1 MEMIQ
6 YPKRIYS
13 WGFTNLTLLPIH
25 PPEINT
31 FILKGMMDGF
41 EISV

>member
-6 YPKRIYS
+6 YPKRINS
-13 WGFTNLTLLPIH
+13 GGFANLTLLPVH

-31 FILKGMMDGF
+31 FIFKGVVDCF
-41 EISV
+41 EVSV